1 MTIQTLLKQSGIKY
15 TRHDAQKIGLSIM
28 AKAMSKK
35 VKWTKKEEL
44 IEVNDYPEEFKEEMI
59 QIAIEHFKNKT
70 TKK

>member
-15 TRHDAQKIGLSIM
+15 TRQDAQKIGLSIM
-28 AKAMSKK
+28 ANAMSKK

-44 IEVNDYPEEFKEEMI
+44 VEVNDYPEDFTPTMQETLIQYFK
-59 QIAIEHFKNKT
+59 